1 MQRYHDF
8 DALRSLAMLLGIV
21 LHGMM
26 SLVPLPVEIWPTQD
40 IARDEFYWFLLHAIH
55 GFRLQLFFVLSGFF
69 TMMMWKKYGLKKL
82 LGHRA
87 KRILLPL
94 LVFSVPLLPIF
105 IAIDHY
111 GRQVT
116 ANCDSSLSIW
126 NACLLYT
133 SPSPRDRQKSRMP
146 SSA

>member
-8 DALRSLAMLLGIV
+8 DALRSAAMLLGIV

-26 SLVPLPVEIWPTQD
+26 SFVPLPLAVWHTQD
-40 IARDEFYWFLLHAIH
+40 VARDESYLFLLHAIH

-82 LGHRA
+82 LSHRV

-94 LVFSVPLLPIF
+94 IIFTIPLLPIF
-105 IAIDHY
+105 IATDYY
-111 GRQVT
+111 GRQIT
-116 ANCDSSLSIW
+116 ANYDSSLSLSLIHI
-126 NACLLYT
+126 
-133 SPSPRDRQKSRMP
+133 
-146 SSA
+146 